1 MSRIY
6 QRKTKSKTNA
16 KVNNPNHEE
25 NEKVGMSYPA
35 VGFGSNP
42 IQMEKE
48 VEKPDYGLSIA
59 IEEEKKEEV
68 YERKGEYFNL
78 SISIGGSTLGK
89 LKDEGDKN
97 LNVKGKVETNEK
109 KDTSKS
115 GTTKKAQKELD
126 LGPLLLFDNWG
137 FSHSLDDKEFAVK
150 VFFKSRDKHSEIKV
164 EDTLCKLNIEKG
176 DFEIG
181 KLEGTLKALTA
192 INIGSF
198 SVEGGALLKIEIN
211 PNKDAIRS
219 KLMGYF
225 GKKISKEVIEEA
237 AEKILTREA
246 EKQGIKLIS
255 KEAFQKVLSKVNP
268 ALALLSAFET
278 GWSIGTLLRK
288 YTVAG
293 EIADKEME
301 NLSGFRDKYQKS
313 GTAGKIGWSIIY
325 SPKIGW
331 TLVKGGV
338 KGVAGAAGKAVGDE
352 IYKDDN
358 AMAMTDGDILEK
370 YGLHTIEIDEKLK
383 YFKDIGTGWVTES
396 EEERLVKIFEYS
408 TSEDRLQLF
417 KDSDVFRVFKNEL
430 DGVDRKRFIK
440 LLGEARGE
448 EKMRI
453 SDSVVQQDN
462 LKQWILKLN
471 KDANQNPLE
480 FQNQEKYIN
489 LFLKDLE
496 TEISDANPF
505 EMPILLQYKYEFQL
519 LNEKLKGRKKLDLL
533 PLYVYDLLKT
543 QSKLDWYLR
552 SKLNPYDIPD
562 YAESELIINSLKLEY
577 SKEVVLSNE
586 SKKDNSAYIDNLEI
600 SLIHE
605 IEAQISFL
613 EKYLD
618 HFKIKYTY

>member
-16 KVNNPNHEE
+16 KANNPNHEE
-25 NEKVGMSYPA
+25 NERVGMSYPA

-42 IQMEKE
+42 IQMDKVE
-48 VEKPDYGLSIA
+48 EKPDLGFSVA
-59 IEEEKKEEV
+59 KEAEFKKEI
-68 YERKGEYFNL
+68 YSRKGDYFNV
-78 SISIGGSTLGK
+78 SISIGGSSTGK
-89 LKDEGDKN
+89 LEQDGEKK
-97 LNVKGKVETNEK
+97 LNVKGKVESNEQ
-109 KDTSKS
+109 KDKSKS
-115 GTTKKAQKELD
+115 GTKYKSQNELD
-126 LGPLLLFDNWG
+126 LGSLLIFDNWG
-137 FSHSLDDKEFAVK
+137 FNSSVDDKELAIK
-150 VFFKSRDKHSEIKV
+150 AFFKSKDKDAEIKV
-164 EDTLCKLNIEKG
+164 EGTLCKINLEKG
-176 DFEIG
+176 EFDVV
-181 KLEGTLKALTA
+181 KLEGTLKALATFTLD
-192 INIGSF
+192 SF
-198 SVEGGALLKIEIN
+198 KIDNGALLKMEIS
-211 PNKDAIRS
+211 PNKDAIYS
-219 KLMGYF
+219 KLLSLI
-225 GKKISKEVIEEA
+225 GKKIGKEVVEQA
-237 AEKILTREA
+237 AEKVLIHEA

-255 KEAFQKVLSKVNP
+255 KEAFQQVLSKVNP

-331 TLVKGGV
+331 TMVKGGV

-396 EEERLVKIFEYS
+396 EEERLIKIFEYS

-496 TEISDANPF
+496 TEIADANPF

-577 SKEVVLSNE
+577 SKEVVLGNE